1 MTDLWRL
8 LARAVALG
16 ASDLH
21 LTCGLPP
28 QVRVHGRL
36 APLLDEAP
44 PPAPGGVE
52 ALFGEV
58 LTPRQRAALEV
69 ERSVDLA
76 LVLDRARGGEGQRFR
91 VNLFASAG
99 QVAAAV
105 RRLDDRLRGFDELR
119 LPPQLARLADLEDG
133 LVLLV
138 GPTGSGKT
146 TTLAAIIDKINR
158 EEACHVV
165 TLEDPIEYVHE
176 SRRALVHQRELHAD
190 FDRFSRALRAA
201 LREDPDVILVGEM
214 RDVATMRAALMAAE
228 TGHLVLSTLHS
239 GSAIGAT
246 ERLIGAFR
254 GDERDSIRYQLSL
267 VLRCVVAQRLLPLA
281 EGGGRFPATEVL
293 WITPAVAN
301 LIRAGKTAQIQAAVE
316 GQAAQGML
324 TLEQS
329 LAEAVQRGWVTEAAA
344 QAAARDP
351 GAFAERLRHA
361 RGGAFTRLS
370 AR

>member
-1 MTDLWRL
+1 MSRLFQL
-8 LARAVALG
+8 LARAVDVG

-21 LTCGLPP
+21 LTCNAPP
-28 QVRVHGRL
+28 LVRVHGRL
-36 APLLDEAP
+36 VPLEGVAPLGPE
-44 PPAPGGVE
+44 GVE
-52 ALFGEV
+52 ALVEGV
-58 LTPRQRAALEV
+58 LTPAQRAAYEA
-69 ERSVDLA
+69 ERSIDLA
-76 LVLDRARGGEGQRFR
+76 LVLGPEHGGAGQRFR
-91 VNLFASAG
+91 VNAFAAAG
-99 QVAAAV
+99 RMALAV
-105 RRLDDRLRGFDELR
+105 RRLDDRIRSFEELR
-119 LPPQLARLADLEDG
+119 LPAQLSRIAALEDG

-158 EEACHVV
+158 EEACHII

-176 SRRALVHQRELHAD
+176 SRRSLVHQRELHAD

-214 RDVATMRAALMAAE
+214 RDVPTMRAALMAAE

-246 ERLIGAFR
+246 ERMIGAFR
-254 GDERDSIRYQLSL
+254 GDERDSVRYQLSL
-267 VLRCVVAQRLLPLA
+267 VLRCVVAQRLLPLRDG
-281 EGGGRFPATEVL
+281 EGRVPATEVL

-301 LIRAGKTAQIQAAVE
+301 LIRTGKTAQIQAAVE

-329 LAEAVQRGWVTEAAA
+329 LAEAVQKGWVAEAVAA
-344 QAAARDP
+344 AAARDP
-351 GAFAERLRHA
+351 AAFAERLRQA
-361 RGGAFTRLS
+361 RAGAT
-370 AR
+370 ARRGPS

>member
-1 MTDLWRL
+1 M
-8 LARAVALG
+8 AEAVALG

-21 LTCGLPP
+21 LTAGLVP

-36 APLLDEAP
+36 LPLDGAAPLGPD
-44 PPAPGGVE
+44 GVE
-52 ALFGEV
+52 DLFRDV
-58 LTPRQRAALEV
+58 LTPRQRAAFDA
-69 ERSVDLA
+69 ERSIDLA
-76 LVLDRARGGEGQRFR
+76 LVLDSTRGGDGQRFR
-91 VNLFASAG
+91 VNLFASSG
-99 QVAAAV
+99 RMAAAV
-105 RRLDDRLRGFDELR
+105 RRLDDRIRGFDELR
-119 LPPQLARLADLEDG
+119 LPAQLSRLAELEDG

-176 SRRALVHQRELHAD
+176 SRRSLVHQRELHAD

-214 RDVATMRAALMAAE
+214 RDVPTMRAALMAAE

-254 GDERDSIRYQLSL
+254 GDERDSVRYQLSL
-267 VLRCVVAQRLLPLA
+267 VLRCVVAQRLLPLKQG
-281 EGGGRFPATEVL
+281 EGRFPAAEVL
-293 WITPAVAN
+293 WVTPAVAN

-316 GQAAQGML
+316 GQAAQGMV

-329 LAEAVQRGWVTEAAA
+329 LAEAVHRGWVTEAAA
-344 QAAARDP
+344 VAAARDP
-351 GAFAERLRHA
+351 NAFQERLRHA
-361 RGGAFTRLS
+361 RGNLLSRLGAR
-370 AR
+370 